1 MPPMLKTLVWELDQK
16 AKGAAA
22 AGVHAGAHNGHFREL
37 DDPAVISNLLAD
49 EQHLLWL
56 DLTAPSDDELRL
68 IAEEFS
74 LHPLAVEDAAKQ
86 QQRPKIDEY
95 ENHYFMVV
103 FAIEVLTPPEG
114 AGTAEPDQL
123 LPTNNFN
130 IHEIDLFIGKRFLIT
145 VHKGPLPYLNDLLD
159 RWRHNSRAIDEGI
172 GVLLYTLL
180 DGIVDGYFP
189 VLDDIIERV
198 EELEENLFTNV
209 VHQGKRYDMRSLFQ
223 VKRDLLQLRRVIAP
237 ERDTLLI
244 LARQEVHLFE
254 HNITVYF
261 QDVYDHVMRVTEAID
276 VYQDLLTNAL
286 ESYLS
291 LVSNNLNQ
299 VMKTLTSFTVILA
312 TPTVIAGI
320 YGMNFDNMPEL
331 HWTYGY
337 PFALGL
343 MLLTALLLFVYFR
356 RKGWI

>member
-1 MPPMLKTLVWELDQK
+1 MRQMLKTLVWELDRQNGK
-16 AKGAAA
+16 APDDAAS
-22 AGVHAGAHNGHFREL
+22 AGIVPHNGHFQEL
-37 DDPAVISNLLAD
+37 ANPEQISNLLAD
-49 EQHLLWL
+49 ESHLLWL
-56 DLTAPSDDELRL
+56 DLTNPSAEEMRL

-74 LHPLAVEDAAKQ
+74 LHPLAVEDATKH
-86 QQRPKIDEY
+86 QQRPKIEEY
-95 ENHYFMVV
+95 DNSYFMVV
-103 FAIEVLTPPEG
+103 FAIEVQQRDEASAQG
-114 AGTAEPDQL
+114 NQL
-123 LPTNNFN
+123 IATSNFK

-145 VHKGPLPYLNDLLD
+145 VHQEPLPYLEEMLD
-159 RWRHNSRAIDEGI
+159 RWRHNSHAIDEGI

-189 VLDDIIERV
+189 VLDEIIERV

-244 LARQEVHLFE
+244 LARQEVPLFDRAV
-254 HNITVYF
+254 TVYF
-261 QDVYDHVMRVTEAID
+261 QDVYDHVMRVTDAID

-312 TPTVIAGI
+312 VPTVIAGI

-343 MLLTALLLFVYFR
+343 MAVTALLLFVYFR